1 MTDDAGLQA
10 KRVSMETILRDL
22 GSAAVAF
29 SGGVDSTLLLAEACR
44 VLGTG
49 KVLAVTADSETY
61 VAEERDRA
69 RDIAR
74 HLGIEHVIIET
85 RELDIPH
92 FRHNPPN
99 RCYYCKRELFSTVR
113 RLADERGLAAVCDGA
128 NADDPGEHR
137 PGLRAAAELGVR
149 SPLKEAGFTKAD
161 VRELSRQ
168 LGLPTW
174 NRPAMACL
182 ASRFP
187 YGDEITPEALERV
200 AAAERILRELRFDGC
215 RVRDHGSVAR
225 IEVSPADIARLV
237 GHRERIV
244 RELKALGYTYV
255 AIDLEGYR
263 PGAMDETLP
272 NAERGMRNSE

>member
-1 MTDDAGLQA
+1 MTDDADLQA

-44 VLGTG
+44 VLGTD

-74 HLGIEHVIIET
+74 HLGAEHVLVET

-137 PGLRAAAELGVR
+137 PGLRAAAEMGVR

-161 VRELSRQ
+161 IRELSRQ
-168 LGLPTW
+168 LGFPTW

-187 YGDEITPEALERV
+187 YGAEITPEALERV
-200 AAAERILRELRFDGC
+200 AAAEKILRELRFDGC
-215 RVRDHGSVAR
+215 RVRDHGTIAR
-225 IEVSPADIARLV
+225 IEVAPADIGRLA

-255 AIDLEGYR
+255 ALDLEGYR

-272 NAERGMRNSE
+272 REG